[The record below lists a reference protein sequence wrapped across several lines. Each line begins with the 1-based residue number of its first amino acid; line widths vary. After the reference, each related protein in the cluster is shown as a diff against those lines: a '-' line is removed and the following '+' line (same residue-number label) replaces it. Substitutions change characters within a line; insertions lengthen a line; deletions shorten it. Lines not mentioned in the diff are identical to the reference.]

1 MQDSWGSLILFL
13 LVVLIVIFL
22 ILGLCCCTDL
32 IEANTERRSEEL
44 IDEINLIERRL
55 NTGIHYPNSNFTQ
68 RRNEAN
74 VPLEEIYA
82 IEIAP
87 NITDAKPPPYSEI
100 MVNEMDLNEPPPS
113 YLESFKVSKFQAT
126 LV

>member
-44 IDEINLIERRL
+44 IDEINLTERRL
-55 NTGIHYPNSNFTQ
+55 NTGIHYPNSDFTQ
-68 RRNEAN
+68 RRNEPN
-74 VPLEEIYA
+74 IPLEEIYA

-87 NITDAKPPPYSEI
+87 NMYTTDTKPTPYR
-100 MVNEMDLNEPPPS
+100 
-113 YLESFKVSKFQAT
+113 
-126 LV
+126 